1 MQEVSLDY
9 MALLAEQLA
18 FVSAFLGGF
27 SATFLGTLLA
37 IQNTEG
43 PRTKMIVVLAMSAAA
58 FIVAVLGFTGM
69 VVFGHPD
76 NPIPLASYNYMRVS
90 GILTFAIGIYSLL
103 GAIGLSGYMISKK
116 IGRTTLLIAT
126 SAAVLT
132 FFMLFD
138 YGS

>member
-1 MQEVSLDY
+1 

-18 FVSAFLGGF
+18 FVAAFLGGF

-37 IQNTEG
+37 IKKTDG
-43 PRTKMIVVLAMSAAA
+43 PQSKMVVALAVSAAA

-69 VVFGHPD
+69 VVYGHPD
-76 NPIPLASYNYMRVS
+76 NLIPYGSYNYMRLS
-90 GILTFAIGIYSLL
+90 GIITFSIGIYSLL
-103 GAIGLSGYMISKK
+103 LAIGLSGYMISKK

-126 SAAVLT
+126 SAALLT

-138 YGS
+138 YNA

>member
-1 MQEVSLDY
+1 

-18 FVSAFLGGF
+18 FVAAFLGGF

-37 IQNTEG
+37 IKHKDG
-43 PRTKMIVVLAMSAAA
+43 PHTKMVVALAISASA

-69 VVFGHPD
+69 VVYGHPD
-76 NPIPLASYNYMRVS
+76 NPIPYGSYNYMRLC
-90 GILTFAIGIYSLL
+90 GILAFSIGIYSLL
-103 GAIGLSGYMISKK
+103 WAIGLSGYMISKK

-126 SAAVLT
+126 SAALLT

-138 YGS
+138 YSA